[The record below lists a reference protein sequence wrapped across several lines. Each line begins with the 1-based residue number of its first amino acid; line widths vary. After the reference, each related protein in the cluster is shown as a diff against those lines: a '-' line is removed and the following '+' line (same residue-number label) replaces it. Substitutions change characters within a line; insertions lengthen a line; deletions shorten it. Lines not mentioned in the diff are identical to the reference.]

1 MNKTVTCLTALLFSA
16 TLFSCGG
23 SDKKEETT
31 AKKTAAAKKDSTS
44 KITPANIKKPPIIN
58 ITDTVSPR
66 MTVVYLKDSAATF
79 ERISLKLG
87 QIYGVKLA
95 QVFKQN
101 KIRMVGQPMAWY
113 KTTKAPYFF
122 EAGIP
127 VNKKPAKL
135 AKGIFV
141 RDMGADSVT
150 VAHFYG
156 PYDMMAQGYDAV
168 KERMKD
174 MRRKA
179 KAAPYEI
186 YVSDPIDKNGKMLD
200 AYKVRTDIV
209 FPAYGFKP

>member
-1 MNKTVTCLTALLFSA
+1 MNKTITGLTALLFAVS
-16 TLFSCGG
+16 LLSCGG
-23 SDKKEETT
+23 GDKKEEATT
-31 AKKTAAAKKDSTS
+31 KKAAPAKKDSTS
-44 KITPANIKKPPIIN
+44 KTTPASTKKPPIIN
-58 ITDTVSPR
+58 ITDTVSPK
-66 MTVVYLKDSAATF
+66 MTVVYIKDSAATF

-101 KIRMVGQPMAWY
+101 KIKMVGQPMAWY

-135 AKGIFV
+135 SKGIFV

-156 PYDMMAQGYDAV
+156 PYDMMTQGYDAV

-174 MRRKA
+174 MRRKT

-186 YVSDPIDKNGKMLD
+186 YVSDPLDKNGKMLD
-200 AYKVRTDIV
+200 PYKVRTDIV
-209 FPAYGFKP
+209 FPFSGQN